1 MEPHR
6 VDALAQSINKVL
18 TAGVAE
24 ISLLSG
30 STPPKR
36 TNYETHIRPR
46 AEVQLWEAVRQ
57 TCNHELGYGDYGVVH
72 PIPPTPKGLPLGPN
86 PYIHYTVPGA
96 TLSIARQIPGRKGAP
111 PHGSSERYFLEVA
124 DELVRRPEFAGPKF
138 SWGDRILHSCRSKP
152 AMPLGKSTKW
162 ISIATSHHLAHLSKR
177 LDSS

>member
-111 PHGSSERYFLEVA
+111 PPGSSERYFLEVA